1 MGYRWMSH
9 RPHPLMKDKIGVCI
23 STTAGVGAKK
33 VTKQIKQQMFW
44 WGMSKIYTI
53 PFAVAAM
60 SWEEVNSKKQVKIQ
74 TKVTK
79 IARKINNK
87 PTNIRRGLQS
97 KITYTIMKLQ
107 QKNNTWNQLDH
118 EYWKDN
124 GWLS

>member
-1 MGYRWMSH
+1 
-9 RPHPLMKDKIGVCI
+9 MKDKIGVCI

-87 PTNIRRGLQS
+87 PTNIRRGL
-97 KITYTIMKLQ
+97 
-107 QKNNTWNQLDH
+107 
-118 EYWKDN
+118 
-124 GWLS
+124 